1 MPLSPITIRYP
12 LRPVRRSLWTNQV
25 LDLFGLE
32 EEEGPYTVAE
42 EVSLDVRPGDIVL
55 FTGGSGSGKSSLLRA
70 AGEQLGAIDAWGV
83 ELPAVPL
90 IEAVAGATLT
100 ERLEWFS
107 GCGLAE
113 ARLLLRCP
121 GELSEGQRY
130 RFRLALGLCRAIEQA
145 RSAGRDAWLMADE
158 FTATL
163 DRLSAKVT
171 AYNLAKLARRQQA
184 GLLLATTHED
194 VIEDLQPDLL
204 VQCEAGGVM
213 RVERRREQRRRHI
226 SFAPELWLSDGTV
239 RDWPYFARWHYRS
252 HHLGCVRRVTL
263 LWHGQRPIGICVFS
277 APAASLHWRNRWFGL
292 HQPRSRLVLQAL
304 NAQLWLLQRIVL
316 HPDYRGAGIAAAFVR
331 RACQLC
337 PVDWI
342 ETLSAL
348 GHAAGAFFEK
358 AGFVRVGVV
367 RHSHRG
373 DAAAIYGRG
382 ARLSAE
388 SRRKSRFSYPI
399 YYIFDNRRRSEH
411 EDLPFSPPLSAPPVS
426 SSSPQ
431 PDSATATPPDATQP
445 PRIDPRR
452 TCPAES
458 SSTASGASE

>member
-32 EEEGPYTVAE
+32 EEQGPYTVAE
-42 EVSLDVRPGDIVL
+42 EVTLDVQAGDIVL
-55 FTGGSGSGKSSLLRA
+55 LTGGSGSGKSSLLRA
-70 AGEQLGAIDAWGV
+70 VGAQLGAIDAWGV
-83 ELPAVPL
+83 ELPQVPL
-90 IEAVAGATLT
+90 IEAVPGATLQ
-100 ERLEWFS
+100 ERLEWLS
-107 GCGLAE
+107 GCGLGE

-121 GELSEGQRY
+121 DELSEGQRY
-130 RFRLALGLCRAIEQA
+130 RFRLALGLSRVVEQGQNTQ
-145 RSAGRDAWLMADE
+145 RPRWLMADE

-163 DRLSAKVT
+163 DRTSAQVT
-171 AYNLAKLARRQQA
+171 AYNLARLARRQQV

-194 VIEDLQPDLL
+194 ITEDLQPDLL
-204 VQCEAGGVM
+204 VQCEQSGVV
-213 RVERRREQRRRHI
+213 RVQCRRGQRRNHI
-226 SFAPELWLSDGTV
+226 SFAAQLWLSDGTV

-252 HHLGCVRRVTL
+252 HHLGCVRQVIM
-263 LWHGQRPIGICVFS
+263 LWHGERPIGICVFS

-292 HQPRSRLVLQAL
+292 RQPRSSLTLQAL

-367 RHSHRG
+367 RHSRRG
-373 DAAAIYGRG
+373 DAAAVYGRRT
-382 ARLSAE
+382 RLSAE

-399 YYIFDNRRRSEH
+399 YYIFDNRRPHQREAGLQPSPLLPPMTGSTTDTVPPPAQYPH
-411 EDLPFSPPLSAPPVS
+411 EGGRTSISTTDTVLP
-426 SSSPQ
+426 
-431 PDSATATPPDATQP
+431 
-445 PRIDPRR
+445 
-452 TCPAES
+452 
-458 SSTASGASE
+458 

>member
-1 MPLSPITIRYP
+1 
-12 LRPVRRSLWTNQV
+12 LWTNQV

-42 EVSLDVRPGDIVL
+42 EVTLDVQAGDIVL

-70 AGEQLGAIDAWGV
+70 VGEQLGAIDAWGV
-83 ELPAVPL
+83 DLPQVPL
-90 IEAVAGATLT
+90 IEAVPGATLQ

-121 GELSEGQRY
+121 PELSEGQRY
-130 RFRLALGLCRAIEQA
+130 RFRLALALSQAVEQGQ
-145 RSAGRDAWLMADE
+145 SAKRPSWLMADE

-163 DRLSAKVT
+163 DRISAKVT
-171 AYNLAKLARRQQA
+171 AYNLAKLARRQQV

-204 VQCEAGGVM
+204 VQCEQGGVV
-213 RVERRREQRRRHI
+213 RVQRRREQRRSHI
-226 SFAPELWLSDGTV
+226 SFAAQLWLSDGTV

-252 HHLGCVRRVTL
+252 HHLGCVRKVTL
-263 LWHGQRPIGICVFS
+263 LWHGERPIGICVFS

-292 HQPRSRLVLQAL
+292 HQPRSRLTLQAL

-337 PVDWI
+337 PVNWI

-367 RHSHRG
+367 WHSRRG
-373 DAAAIYGRG
+373 DAAAVYGRRV
-382 ARLSAE
+382 RLSAE

-399 YYIFDNRRRSEH
+399 YYIFDNRRQRE
-411 EDLPFSPPLSAPPVS
+411 ES
-426 SSSPQ
+426 SSS
-431 PDSATATPPDATQP
+431 
-445 PRIDPRR
+445 
-452 TCPAES
+452 S
-458 SSTASGASE
+458 SSSSSLGATLSLVHDAALPLDHADRTDSLEGGSRQTQFFCDFGVT